1 MLHAILT
8 VLALSSAPT
17 EPLKPACHE
26 SRKTTLTGSKAGG
39 EGCHESRKT
48 TIEHTED
55 GRVVIRTRT
64 VLVCEQKGSK

>member
-26 SRKTTLTGSKAGG
+26 SRKTTIK
-39 EGCHESRKT
+39 
-48 TIEHTED
+48 HTKD

-64 VLVCEQKGSK
+64 VLVCEHKGSK